1 MIVQRPLQWSIVLA
15 TIAGVLLARAEAQER
30 MVIHVDD
37 VQRRTCPS
45 TECGVIGRF
54 FSGESVPVYETTNGW
69 SRVSG
74 YYSAGCHDGR
84 SAFVERGPSACT
96 AANGIVSGE
105 FAEWV
110 RSEFLAQEVE
120 G

>member
-1 MIVQRPLQWSIVLA
+1 MILQRPLRWSIALA
-15 TIAGVLLARAEAQER
+15 MITGLLLARAEAQVR

-45 TECGVIGRF
+45 MECGVIGRF
-54 FSGESVPVYETTNGW
+54 FSGESVPAYETVNGW

-84 SAFVERGPSACT
+84 SAFVERGPNACT
-96 AANGIVSGE
+96 ETNGIVGGE

-110 RSEFLAQEVE
+110 RSEFLAQEAK

>member
-1 MIVQRPLQWSIVLA
+1 MIRHDPLRWSIA
-15 TIAGVLLARAEAQER
+15 FAAIAGALLVPAAAQER
-30 MVIHVDD
+30 MVINVDD

-45 TECGVIGRF
+45 VECGVVGRF
-54 FSGESVPVYETTNGW
+54 FFGESVPVFETLNGW

-74 YYSAGCHDGR
+74 YYSAGCNDGR
-84 SAFVERGPSACT
+84 SAFVERGPSDCT
-96 AANGIVSGE
+96 ETNGIVRGE

-110 RSEFLAQEVE
+110 KSEFLAQEAR

>member
-1 MIVQRPLQWSIVLA
+1 MIRHDPILYWCTVVI
-15 TIAGVLLARAEAQER
+15 IAGAWLAQASAQER

-37 VQRRTCPS
+37 VKRRTCPS
-45 TECGVIGRF
+45 MECGVIGRF
-54 FSGESVPVYETTNGW
+54 FFGESVPVYQTMNGW

-84 SAFVERGPSACT
+84 SAFVETGPSACT
-96 AANGIVSGE
+96 QANGIAQGE

-110 RSEFLAQEVE
+110 RSEFLARETD